1 MTETQSGLPRS
12 ALVLTGVLAATGVA
26 LVAVR
31 IPDTLNWRWRDLAAC
46 AAVAAVIMLLEQFWV
61 EVPHG
66 AEREN
71 FSLTDAPFAT
81 ALLLVRP
88 SVLTFAVAAGAL
100 LGQCARRVA
109 PLKIAFNVGQFVVGM
124 TAAEVVYGALKG
136 GIVTGVHAWLAAI
149 ASMAVYFVVNVTV
162 VALVIALVQGEPIRA
177 VLFSSLGLSVLHW
190 AGNVALGVLA
200 AVIWKAAPGAI
211 ALLVIPLALSYLAYR
226 SWIRGIQVRERMEE
240 MAAAAK
246 LITAEGDLAARI
258 PAVAPSEPA
267 AELAATLNRML
278 DRIESAFLRER
289 RFLGEA
295 SHELKTPITI
305 CRGYLEVLRPDA
317 PRSEVSEAIDVAI
330 DELGRMG
337 RIVDDV
343 TMLVRSED
351 PASLR
356 REDVALDRLLD
367 EVAAKAALLVDHR
380 LRVSIPEVSAT
391 VRLDPQRLT
400 QALINLVQNAAVH
413 GPDGGKIGL
422 HLRRGPDTW
431 RFEVSDEG
439 PGLPE
444 GEEDNVFR
452 PFHRLDA
459 SRPGSGLGL
468 AIVRGIAEAH
478 GGGAGVHNRPGE
490 GLIFWIE
497 VPA

>member
-1 MTETQSGLPRS
+1 MTETRRGLPRS
-12 ALVLTGVLAATGVA
+12 ALVLTGGVAATGLA
-26 LVAVR
+26 LAAIR
-31 IPDTLNWRWRDLAAC
+31 IPDALHWRWRDLAAC
-46 AAVAAVIMLLEQFWV
+46 AAVAVVIVLLEQFWI
-61 EVPHG
+61 ELPHG

-81 ALLLVRP
+81 AVLLVRP
-88 SVLTFAVAAGAL
+88 SVLTLAVVAGAL
-100 LGQCARRVA
+100 LGQSVRRVA
-109 PLKIAFNVGQFVVGM
+109 PLKIAFNVGQFVVGV
-124 TAAEVVYGALKG
+124 TAAEVVFGALKG
-136 GIVTGVHAWLAAI
+136 DNGTGVHAWLAAI
-149 ASMAVYFVVNVTV
+149 VSMAVYFVVNVTV
-162 VALVIALVQGEPIRA
+162 VALVIALVQHEPIRV
-177 VLFSSLGLSVLHW
+177 VLFSSLGLSILHW
-190 AGNVALGVLA
+190 AGNVALGLLA
-200 AVIWKAAPGAI
+200 AVVWKAAPGAI
-211 ALLVIPLALSYLAYR
+211 ALLAIPLALSYLAYR
-226 SWIRGIQVRERMEE
+226 SWIHGMQERARMEE
-240 MAAAAK
+240 MAAAAG
-246 LITAEGDLAARI
+246 LITAEGDLTARI
-258 PAVAPSEPA
+258 PAVAANEPA

-289 RFLGEA
+289 RFMSEA

-305 CRGYLEVLRPDA
+305 CRGYLEVLPPDA
-317 PRSEVSEAIDVAI
+317 PRDEVIEAIDVAV
-330 DELGRMG
+330 DELSRMG

-356 REDVALDRLLD
+356 REDVALDQLLD
-367 EVAAKAALLVDHR
+367 EVAAKAAPLVDDR
-380 LRVSIPEVSAT
+380 LRVSMPAVSST

-413 GPDGGKIGL
+413 GPDGGKIDL
-422 HLRRGPDTW
+422 QLREGPNSW
-431 RFEVSDEG
+431 RFEVSDQG
-439 PGLPE
+439 PGLPK

-478 GGGAGVHNRPGE
+478 GGGAGVQNRPGE
-490 GLIFWIE
+490 GVTFWIE